1 MNTISTQTKT
11 ATSGFFDNPIIKK
24 LAETNET
31 SSQNVTYKGVAKKC
45 AYFIVTVVIGVAL
58 AFLLNAVPSGTFISE
73 DGIIVGYAEA
83 YAAAAAA
90 IIFIISPFVAMFARR
105 TIPIS
110 GTLYCMSTGYIYTFA
125 GNILPEFKSC
135 IFLALIITV
144 AIFISLM
151 LAYMSGKVKVTKKF
165 SFVAKVLFGTLII
178 SSLLLVIAYFIPG
191 LNQASMLVISNPT
204 VSIAFSVIGIA
215 IVSMFLLSDFKKV
228 TDAVENN
235 LPKKYE
241 WTAAFGIIFSV
252 IWLFIEVV
260 GLIAKI
266 QDNN

>member
-1 MNTISTQTKT
+1 
-11 ATSGFFDNPIIKK
+11 
-24 LAETNET
+24 
-31 SSQNVTYKGVAKKC
+31 
-45 AYFIVTVVIGVAL
+45 
-58 AFLLNAVPSGTFISE
+58 
-73 DGIIVGYAEA
+73 
-83 YAAAAAA
+83 
-90 IIFIISPFVAMFARR
+90 
-105 TIPIS
+105 
-110 GTLYCMSTGYIYTFA
+110 
-125 GNILPEFKSC
+125 
-135 IFLALIITV
+135 
-144 AIFISLM
+144 M
-151 LAYMSGKVKVTKKF
+151 LAYMSGKVRVTKKF

-178 SSLLLVIAYFIPG
+178 SSLLLAVAYFIPG
-191 LNQASMLVISNPT
+191 LNQASVLVISNPT
-204 VSIAFSVIGIA
+204 VSIAFSVIGIV